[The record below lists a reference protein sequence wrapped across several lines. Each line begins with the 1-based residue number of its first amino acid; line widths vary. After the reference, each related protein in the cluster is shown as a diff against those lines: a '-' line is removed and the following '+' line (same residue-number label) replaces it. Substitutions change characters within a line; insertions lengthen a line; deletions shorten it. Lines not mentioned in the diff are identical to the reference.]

1 MELQD
6 ISREELLNFLPF
18 PSFIGDQDGRI
29 INANDELNQLIEI
42 NQQNKLEESI
52 EANEIKNYFEGE
64 ILHILIDGSSYL
76 FIKKEV
82 MDHPRK
88 EFLYI
93 GVQSTGVKK
102 LVSRLKRTEELN
114 RELDAIIDNSYDVIY
129 ITDKHG
135 MTLKTNKAIERVT
148 RIPKEYF
155 VGKRV
160 DELIKRGILKNS
172 VTHHVLKKKRTV
184 SFVQS
189 NYEGKEML
197 ITGNP
202 VFNAKGEIEKIVTN
216 ARDLTELNE
225 LQAALSKATELNKTY
240 KKELETLK
248 GKKVDDGGIVLA
260 SEEVRL
266 IYEMANRI
274 SNVDATVLILG
285 ETGVGKDVLA
295 KYIYSNSFREKEGN
309 FIKVNCGAIP
319 AELLESE
326 LFGYEG
332 GAFSGAS
339 KNGKAGMFELADK
352 GVLFLDEIGELSLSL
367 QVKLLR
373 ALQEQEIM
381 RVGGTKP
388 KKINVRV
395 IAATNRKLKEMVQ
408 EGTFRE
414 DLYYRLNVIPI
425 QIPPLRE
432 RRDDIVPLVNMFLN
446 KVNKKY
452 DLSKTM
458 SHRLKNFFVSFKWSG
473 NVRELSNL
481 IERLVLVTDRQMIDI
496 EHLPEEYLTTGDIP
510 VPSSSSSMTL
520 KEAVERAEKEVLASA
535 AKEFTNTYEIADKLE
550 TSQPTIVRKM
560 KKYNIKTGK

>member
-1 MELQD
+1 
-6 ISREELLNFLPF
+6 
-18 PSFIGDQDGRI
+18 
-29 INANDELNQLIEI
+29 
-42 NQQNKLEESI
+42 
-52 EANEIKNYFEGE
+52 
-64 ILHILIDGSSYL
+64 
-76 FIKKEV
+76 